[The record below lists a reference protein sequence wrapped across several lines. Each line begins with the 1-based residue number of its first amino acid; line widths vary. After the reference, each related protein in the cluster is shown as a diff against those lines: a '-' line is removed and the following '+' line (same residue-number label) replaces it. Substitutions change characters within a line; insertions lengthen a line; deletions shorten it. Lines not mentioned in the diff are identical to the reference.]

1 MQMNERLAFGRYKD
15 KPLAEVDT
23 QYIVWTLNRPNIKFD
38 NPTLTRA
45 LMRELQTRLNA
56 NLGAVLAD
64 MAARPAILSSK
75 KERLKSDREQR
86 LLRAARDRARYLNAK
101 ARLLGVEDLV

>member
-1 MQMNERLAFGRYKD
+1 MQLNERLAFGRYKD

-23 QYIVWTLNRPNIKFD
+23 QYIVWTLNRPNVKFD
-38 NPTLTRA
+38 NPTLTKT
-45 LMRELQTRLNA
+45 LMLELQTRLNA

-75 KERLKSDREQR
+75 KERLKHDQEQR
-86 LLRAARDRARYLNAK
+86 LRKAARKQAARLDMK